1 MTYRLKTPHLPA
13 THLLRGPVGV
23 LAPRHFGGSQNQA
36 EDEAKDQGDEHA
48 QAETEEANT
57 LQGEMEKWSRN

>member
-1 MTYRLKTPHLPA
+1 MTYHLKTLHLPA
-13 THLLRGPVGV
+13 AHLLRGPVGV